1 MIQNAK
7 AILEPSKAHL
17 DAMKKIKLV
26 GVIFEVVLVKDYVV
40 YKKWIYEWMIA
51 FQFDINN
58 NQKNSLAWRSY
69 NLLAYFLMVE
79 IPLGSLVA
87 KWATASSRP
96 NR

>member
-1 MIQNAK
+1 
-7 AILEPSKAHL
+7 
-17 DAMKKIKLV
+17 
-26 GVIFEVVLVKDYVV
+26 
-40 YKKWIYEWMIA
+40 MIA